1 MESTTFSGR
10 EAERAVASS
19 ASPLLSI
26 RGLVTVF
33 ETPGRRVVAVDGVS
47 FDIWR
52 GEVFGLVGESGCGKT
67 ATCRSI
73 LRLFAGAPARI
84 AAGSILYDG
93 MDLAHVNEDRL
104 SDIRG
109 AEIAMIFQDPMTSLN
124 PTMRIGTQIAEGL
137 RRHRG
142 LGRNQARRAAIDLL
156 GTVGVPQ
163 PGNRL
168 DDYPHQFSGG
178 MRQRVLIAIALAC
191 HPHLLIADE
200 PTTALDVTIQD
211 QILKMLLRL
220 KDEFAMS
227 VLLVTH
233 DLGVVAQ
240 TCDRV
245 AVMYAGRI
253 VETADTRALFKRSLH
268 PYTRAL
274 LTSLPG
280 EAGQALTPIGGAP
293 PDLSAP
299 PEGCRFH
306 PRCQYAIDACRS
318 AGNAL
323 ASAADGHASAC
334 IRFEVLR

>member
-1 MESTTFSGR
+1 VVSP
-10 EAERAVASS
+10 ASS
-19 ASPLLSI
+19 LLSV

-33 ETPGRRVVAVDGVS
+33 EAPGRRVVAVDGVS
-47 FDIWR
+47 FDILK

-73 LRLFAGAPARI
+73 LRLFAGAPARV

-93 MDLAHVNEDRL
+93 VDLVHVDEDRL

-137 RRHRG
+137 RRHRR
-142 LGRNQARRAAIDLL
+142 LGRRQARRTAIDLL
-156 GTVGVPQ
+156 GAVGMTHPAS
-163 PGNRL
+163 RL

-191 HPHLLIADE
+191 HPRLLIADE

-211 QILKMLLRL
+211 QILKLLLRL

-253 VETADTRALFKRSLH
+253 VETAGTRALFKRSLH

-274 LTSLPG
+274 LASLPG
-280 EAGQALTPIGGAP
+280 QVEGQALTPIGGAP
-293 PDLSAP
+293 PDLAAP
-299 PEGCRFH
+299 PPGCRFH
-306 PRCQYAIDACRS
+306 PRCRYAVEACRS
-318 AGNAL
+318 ANHVL
-323 ASAADGHASAC
+323 AAAADGHASAC
-334 IRFEVLR
+334 IRFEVLP

>member
-1 MESTTFSGR
+1 VTTL
-10 EAERAVASS
+10 AN
-19 ASPLLSI
+19 PLLSI
-26 RGLVTVF
+26 RNLVTVF
-33 ETPGRRVVAVDGVS
+33 EASGRRVVAVDGVS
-47 FDIWR
+47 LDIGK

-73 LRLFAGAPARI
+73 LRLFAGASARI
-84 AAGSILYDG
+84 VAGSILYDSI
-93 MDLAHVNEDRL
+93 DLARIDEDRL

-124 PTMRIGTQIAEGL
+124 PTMRIGTQIGEGL

-142 LGRNQARRAAIDLL
+142 FGRRQARRAAIDLL

-163 PGNRL
+163 PGSRL

-191 HPHLLIADE
+191 RPRLLIADE

-211 QILKMLLRL
+211 QILKLLVRL
-220 KDEFAMS
+220 KDEFCMS

-253 VETADTRALFKRSLH
+253 VETADTRRLFRRSLH

-274 LTSLPG
+274 LASLPG
-280 EAGQALTPIGGAP
+280 EESQALTPIGGVP
-293 PDLSAP
+293 PDLAAP
-299 PEGCRFH
+299 PAGCRFH
-306 PRCQYAIDACRS
+306 PRCRYAIDACRS
-318 AGNAL
+318 AGNVL
-323 ASAADGHASAC
+323 AAVANGHASAC
-334 IRFEVLR
+334 IRFDVLQ